1 LVCRRELSFDATK
14 VKANAGLDAVPP
26 RFAVEA
32 NLAALFASAEASS
45 GADEEMDGPTMLPVT
60 SPLKQKRR

>member
-14 VKANAGLDAVPP
+14 VKSNASLDELTP
-26 RFAVEA
+26 RFAAEA
-32 NLAALFASAEASS
+32 HFAALFASAEASS